1 MHIDILKLK
10 RQIEILGLILNSK
23 FDTFDLAEIF
33 KCDEVTIKRDLSELR
48 KNGIDIHSRKHKGVI
63 LENNLPVNK
72 IKEFILQYL
81 NICIANSPLDK
92 ATNLIIKK
100 QNHNALSIIVT
111 LQRCIEGNFKILIDY
126 EKTHTIKEKNLNLSP
141 LLIFKADNYWRLLA
155 LQNNTYRQFIINK
168 IIAVK
173 ATTEKFQPISNSEI
187 EDLFKFS
194 FRSWI
199 GKEQYNVKI
208 RLSKLWANR
217 LKPNLLMESQ
227 KIKENSDGSIII
239 ETTVNSLNEIAAW
252 LVSRGYGVKVLEPP
266 KLKKLVIQLAKSALR
281 NY

>member
-1 MHIDILKLK
+1 MHLDILKLK
-10 RQIEILGLILNSK
+10 RQIEILGLVLNSK
-23 FDTFDLAEIF
+23 LDTFDLAEIF
-33 KCDEVTIKRDLSELR
+33 KCDEITIKRDLSELR
-48 KNGIDIHSRKHKGVI
+48 KNGIDIHSRKNKGVI
-63 LENNLPVNK
+63 IEKNLPVDK
-72 IKEFILQYL
+72 VKEFISQYL
-81 NICIANSPLDK
+81 NICVNNSPLDK

-100 QNHNALSIIVT
+100 QNYHALSIIVII
-111 LQRCIEGNFKILIDY
+111 QRCIENGCKILIDY
-126 EKTHTIKEKNLNLSP
+126 DKTHSLKEKNLLLSP

-168 IIAVK
+168 ISSIK
-173 ATTEKFQPISNSEI
+173 ATTEKFQPVSINEI
-187 EDLFKFS
+187 EDLFKYS

-208 RLSKLWANR
+208 KLSKLWANR

-227 KIKENSDGSIII
+227 KIQENPDGSIII

-252 LVSRGYGVKVLEPP
+252 LVSRGFGVKVLEPT